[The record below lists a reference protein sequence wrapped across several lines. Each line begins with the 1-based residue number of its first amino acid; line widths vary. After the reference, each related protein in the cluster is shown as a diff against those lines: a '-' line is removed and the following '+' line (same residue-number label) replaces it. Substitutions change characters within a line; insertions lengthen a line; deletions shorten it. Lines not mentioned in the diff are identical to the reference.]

1 MEDIKQI
8 SILSDLLIKKV
19 KEKGWSK
26 REFAELSNIS
36 YNTVNNWNDENRPIP
51 PWVES
56 WLDNYSKAK
65 IYEDLKSKVIKIEGI
80 NINLSCFNKK

>member
-1 MEDIKQI
+1 MNKLEFTEFLKNIN
-8 SILSDLLIKKV
+8 L
-19 KEKGWSK
+19 SK

-65 IYEDLKSKVIKIEGI
+65 IYEDLKSKVSKIEGI

>member
-1 MEDIKQI
+1 MNKLEFTEFLKNIN
-8 SILSDLLIKKV
+8 L
-19 KEKGWSK
+19 SK

-65 IYEDLKSKVIKIEGI
+65 IYEDLKSKV
-80 NINLSCFNKK
+80 

>member
-1 MEDIKQI
+1 MNKLEFTEFLKN
-8 SILSDLLIKKV
+8 LNL
-19 KEKGWSK
+19 SK

-65 IYEDLKSKVIKIEGI
+65 IYEDLKSKVFKIEGI